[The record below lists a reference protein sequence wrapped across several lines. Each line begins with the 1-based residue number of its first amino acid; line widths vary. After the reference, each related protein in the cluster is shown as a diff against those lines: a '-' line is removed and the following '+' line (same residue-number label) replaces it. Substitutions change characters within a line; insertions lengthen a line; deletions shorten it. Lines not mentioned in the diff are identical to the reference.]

1 MAPGVD
7 PTVNPDKQL
16 QEKESALLQKYARFI
31 RTFLTTIDSQV
42 TALHAL
48 QVFCFS
54 HNFPKGLLL
63 RWFIA
68 LYNLEVIEEE
78 AYHKWRDTV
87 TDAYP
92 GKGKAL
98 FQVNVQLLR
107 LLNIGYYT
115 ENSIFLFKS
124 LLQLHSGI

>member
-1 MAPGVD
+1 MNIYLQFQETTLAPAVD
-7 PTVNPDKQL
+7 PTINPDKHL

-31 RTFLTTIDSQV
+31 RTFLTTIESQV

-78 AYHKWRDTV
+78 AYHKWREAV

-98 FQVNVQLLR
+98 FQVNIIIILIL
-107 LLNIGYYT
+107 
-115 ENSIFLFKS
+115 K
-124 LLQLHSGI
+124 

>member
-7 PTVNPDKQL
+7 TANHPPKEL
-16 QEKESALLQKYARFI
+16 QEKECALLEKYARI
-31 RTFLTTIDSQV
+31 LRTFLSTIDSQV

-54 HNFPKGLLL
+54 HNFPKGMLL
-63 RWFIA
+63 RWFAA
-68 LYNLEVIEEE
+68 LYELSVIEEE
-78 AYHKWRDTV
+78 AYVKWREDV

-98 FQVNVQLLR
+98 FQVRFITSTLR
-107 LLNIGYYT
+107 IVRT
-115 ENSIFLFKS
+115 TK
-124 LLQLHSGI
+124 

>member
-68 LYNLEVIEEE
+68 FYNLEVIEEE

-98 FQVNVQLLR
+98 FQVNIQYNHFYSR
-107 LLNIGYYT
+107 I
-115 ENSIFLFKS
+115 S
-124 LLQLHSGI
+124 LLL

>member
-1 MAPGVD
+1 MAWQETTLAPGVD
-7 PTVNPDKQL
+7 PSVNPDKQL
-16 QEKESALLQKYARFI
+16 QEKESALLQKYAGVI
-31 RTFLTTIDSQV
+31 HNFLITIDSQV

-63 RWFIA
+63 RWFIS

-98 FQVNVQLLR
+98 FQVNEK
-107 LLNIGYYT
+107 NFFCDNYNT
-115 ENSIFLFKS
+115 
-124 LLQLHSGI
+124 